1 MMSFGV
7 IAITAPLAGVFV
19 GGLTSDSLVGV
30 SIDYFSK
37 LLRAVIEETIS

>member
-30 SIDYFSK
+30 SIGYFSK
-37 LLRAVIEETIS
+37 YLRAVIEETIS